1 MLKLLLIGEMHI
13 KIKSYHFKH
22 PIDWQNKMLCL
33 KVLCVGKCGDME
45 TLLSHPFM
53 MRKKLIQAL
62 WEREEHY
69 LVNVNSINL
78 WLMCMC

>member
-1 MLKLLLIGEMHI
+1 MCRKIFKLLKIGEMHI

-22 PIDWQNKMLCL
+22 PIDWQNKILCL
-33 KVLCVGKCGDME
+33 EVLCVGKCGDME
-45 TLLSHPFM
+45 TLLSHPLM

-69 LVNVNSINL
+69 LVKL
-78 WLMCMC
+78 ETCKLY